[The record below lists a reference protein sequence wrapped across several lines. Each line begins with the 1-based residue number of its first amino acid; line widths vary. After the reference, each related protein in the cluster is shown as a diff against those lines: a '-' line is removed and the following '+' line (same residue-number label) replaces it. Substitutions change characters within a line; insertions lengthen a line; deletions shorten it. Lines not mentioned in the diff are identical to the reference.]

1 MKTLKFF
8 LFLAIFMAVTFSVAA
23 QTRQQRKALELV
35 ATEKATLEKEL
46 AELETSIATYI
57 AIDTVPT
64 FSRKKEID
72 AALAE
77 GAMSLTQQVTYKNQ
91 SRKLGQKLKA
101 MRQELLVAN
110 AGFKADKARVA
121 EIKLRLQELNDY
133 QVTLVNSQL
142 DESVDKTL
150 SQEVTWSEE
159 RRRHRSNRVESEE
172 IQLQREWLGIEKLSS
187 APVKA
192 DKAKGYLGMVTWNVS
207 PGRDTAQM
215 ITFVI
220 YNKGKKVDGI
230 SISCH
235 PGQIVEAYLLPGE
248 YVCEAWF
255 GSKNLGQRN
264 FSVGPEVKNWGNTTY
279 HWYNYY
285 AKPVVVR
292 PDYL

>member
-1 MKTLKFF
+1 MKAKTFF
-8 LFLAIFMAVTFSVAA
+8 VFLAIFMAVTFSTNA
-23 QTRQQRKALELV
+23 QTRQQKKALEMV
-35 ATEKATLEKEL
+35 ANEKATLEKEL
-46 AELETSIATYI
+46 AELETSIATYV
-57 AIDTVPT
+57 AIDTLPIY
-64 FSRKKEID
+64 SRKREID
-72 AALAE
+72 VALAGGE
-77 GAMSLTQQVTYKNQ
+77 MSIGQKAAYSDQ
-91 SRKLGQKLKA
+91 SHKLGRKLA
-101 MRQELLVAN
+101 SMRQQLLVAT
-110 AGFKADKARVA
+110 AGLKADKARVT

-133 QVTLVNSQL
+133 QVTLINSQL
-142 DESVDKTL
+142 DEAVNKTL

-207 PGRDTAQM
+207 PGRDTTQM

-248 YVCEAWF
+248 YICEAWF

-264 FSVGPEVKNWGNTTY
+264 FSVGPEIQQWGNNPY

-285 AKPVVVR
+285 NKKILSR

>member
-1 MKTLKFF
+1 MKAKTFF
-8 LFLAIFMAVTFSVAA
+8 VFLAIFMAVTFSTNA
-23 QTRQQRKALELV
+23 QTRQQKKALERV
-35 ATEKATLEKEL
+35 ATEKAALEKEL
-46 AELETSIATYI
+46 AELETSITTYV
-57 AIDTVPT
+57 AIDTIPT
-64 FSRKKEID
+64 FSCKKEID
-72 AALAE
+72 VVLASGEMSMPQQAA
-77 GAMSLTQQVTYKNQ
+77 YKSQ
-91 SRKLGQKLKA
+91 SQKLGQKLKA

-121 EIKLRLQELNDY
+121 EIKLRLQELDNY
-133 QVTLVNSQL
+133 HTSLVNGQL
-142 DESVDKTL
+142 DEAVNKTL
-150 SQEVTWSEE
+150 SQEITWSEE

-207 PGRDTAQM
+207 PGRDTTQM

-264 FSVGPEVKNWGNTTY
+264 FSVGPEIQQWGNNPY

-285 AKPVVVR
+285 NKKILSR